1 DGEAVMK
8 VFDLE
13 YLFFKNLRRI
23 KVYSRGKA
31 VRQAVLR
38 TAAGVFLVVAIFS
51 NSGGEGSR
59 VGVESDSAGVVEP
72 GAVAGES
79 AALEA
84 LIEKLESPTPPFGLT
99 AAAVWIEDLATG
111 QVLFQSNPEALLPPA
126 STTKIMT
133 ALVALEWFDLDEAVT
148 VPAECDQ
155 LPLTQNQVG
164 FVAGEELRVID
175 VLYGLLVSSGSDAAC
190 TLASHRSTSEE
201 FVAQMNQTAAS
212 LGMEKTRF
220 TNSIGLDGENGEHR
234 TSVRDLATLT
244 RAALQGSVFRQIVGT
259 RQVTLVSQTQDRWH
273 ELVNTNELLVSLP
286 GSTGVKTGKTE
297 AAGECLVL
305 TYEKQGKEL
314 LLVILGSA
322 DRFGEARAL
331 IDWLVSENLWP

>member
-1 DGEAVMK
+1 MK

-23 KVYSRGKA
+23 KVYLRRTG
-31 VRQAVLR
+31 VRRAVLR
-38 TAAGVFLVVAIFS
+38 TAAGIFLLVAIFS
-51 NSGGEGSR
+51 NPGGEGSLADEEPNPA
-59 VGVESDSAGVVEP
+59 VETELGE
-72 GAVAGES
+72 VAGES
-79 AALEA
+79 AALDA
-84 LIEKLESPTPPFGLT
+84 LIEKLENPTPPFELT
-99 AAAVWIEDLATG
+99 AKAVWMEDLAAG
-111 QVLFQSNPEALLPPA
+111 KVLFQKGSDRLLPPA

-133 ALVALEWFDLDEAVT
+133 ALVALERFDLDEVVT
-148 VPAECDQ
+148 VPAECGY

-164 FVAGEELRVID
+164 FVVGEDLQVID

-190 TLASHRSTSEE
+190 VLANYQSTSEE
-201 FVAQMNQTAAS
+201 FVVQMNQKAAR
-212 LGMEKTRF
+212 LGMEQTRF
-220 TNSIGLDGENGEHR
+220 TNPIGLDGENGEHR
-234 TSVRDLATLT
+234 TTARDLAVLA
-244 RAALQGSVFRQIVGT
+244 REALKSGIFRQIVGT
-259 RQVTLVSQTQDRWH
+259 RQVTLVAQTQDRWH

-314 LLVILGSA
+314 LLVILGSE

-331 IDWLVSENLWP
+331 IDWLVTENLWP

>member
-1 DGEAVMK
+1 MK

-13 YLFFKNLRRI
+13 YLLFKNLRKF
-23 KVYSRGKA
+23 KVYLKRKSVWR
-31 VRQAVLR
+31 AVLR
-38 TAAGVFLVVAIFS
+38 STAGVFLLIAIFS
-51 NSGGEGSR
+51 NSGGEGSL
-59 VGVESDSAGVVEP
+59 VCVESDSAGIAES

-79 AALEA
+79 VALEA
-84 LIEKLESPTPPFGLT
+84 LIEKLESPVPPFDLT
-99 AAAVWIEDLATG
+99 AAAVWVEDLATG
-111 QVLFQSNPEALLPPA
+111 QVLFQENPDVPLPPA

-133 ALVALEWFDLDEAVT
+133 ALVALERFDLGEVVT

-190 TLASHRSTSEE
+190 ALASHRSTSEE
-201 FVAQMNQTAAS
+201 FVIQMNQKAVS

-234 TSVRDLATLT
+234 TSARDLAILT
-244 RAALQGSVFRQIVGT
+244 RAALQSSVFRQIVGT
-259 RQVTLVSQTQDRWH
+259 RQIDLVSQTQDRWH
-273 ELVNTNELLVSLP
+273 ELVNTNELLASLP
-286 GSTGVKTGKTE
+286 GSTGVKTGRTE

-305 TYEKQGKEL
+305 TYEKQGEEL